1 MPGPL
6 ATLAL
11 SAGLKAV
18 EGFFAHRQQK
28 QQQAGQDRKDKMAQL
43 IGSLSG
49 RAQQSQQQA
58 QQKAPGIVQSIASD
72 PKTLEL
78 LLDKLEGVTGGK
90 TLEKFAGKTLEKFAQ
105 APPSGINKF
114 MTGF

>member
-1 MPGPL
+1 MGEELIMPGPL
-6 ATLAL
+6 AILGT
-11 SAGLKAV
+11 AGLKGIEA
-18 EGFFAHRQQK
+18 FFAHRQQK
-28 QQQAGQDRKDKMAQL
+28 QQQADHDRKDKMAQL

-78 LLDKLEGVTGGK
+78 LLDKLQGLTGD
-90 TLEKFAGKTLEKFAQ
+90 KTLEKFAQ
-105 APPSGINKF
+105 APPSGIN
-114 MTGF
+114 